1 MANTERPIP
10 FLKDDFKNPSSG
22 VNPASL
28 KVSEFHVRAESF
40 LPERRAGFRLQ
51 QKTTATAGTS
61 SCGSCC
67 WYIQGQV
74 ICSVSVGWVGLSDY
88 TWEVGSFSWEYR
100 LFLGAAYCDGAVS
113 LPYQASS
120 HSLRS
125 PVAGSHGMPSPFTY
139 SSSSPWKL
147 KKDKEELVMSNSCA
161 NSTVCISGAKYVF
174 LFILICFF

>member
-1 MANTERPIP
+1 MANTERPIS

-28 KVSEFHVRAESF
+28 KDSEFHVRAESF

-51 QKTTATAGTS
+51 QKTTATAGTP

-67 WYIQGQV
+67 WHIQEQV
-74 ICSVSVGWVGLSDY
+74 LYPVSVGWVGLSDY
-88 TWEVGSFSWEYR
+88 AWEVCSSSWKSR
-100 LFLGAAYCDGAVS
+100 PFLGATYCDGAAS

-139 SSSSPWKL
+139 SSSSPR
-147 KKDKEELVMSNSCA
+147 ELQTNIELAMGSSCA
-161 NSTVCISGAKYVF
+161 NSTVCISGVKYVF
-174 LFILICFF
+174 LFILICFK